1 MSRAI
6 AQRAWAERNGPSGSA
21 WQSILQDYASASPAR
36 NRDLGA
42 LADAAGDDGKAA
54 ACRTAFTGTCPPTNG
69 DDQPG
74 RTVTWAR
81 STTTRPCRPPTRLLI
96 SAGADTIITGL
107 FAWNTTGTAATMNL
121 SVQRASGQTEQL
133 TTAFPVGAG
142 MGAQVLEDRLMYL
155 RGVLLRSGDSLH
167 GSASAAST
175 VSFLAFE

>member
-1 MSRAI
+1 MGQI
-6 AQRAWAERNGPSGSA
+6 HYNTT
-21 WQSILQDYASASPAR
+21 LPAT
-36 NRDLGA
+36 D
-42 LADAAGDDGKAA
+42 
-54 ACRTAFTGTCPPTNG
+54 TA
-69 DDQPG
+69 
-74 RTVTWAR
+74 
-81 STTTRPCRPPTRLLI
+81 LI